1 VSDYLKWILNTYAPA
16 AAESLGYAP
25 LSGAILTV
33 AKNNAMR
40 VGSGN

>member
-1 VSDYLKWILNTYAPA
+1 
-16 AAESLGYAP
+16 LGYAP
-25 LSGAILTV
+25 LTGALLTV